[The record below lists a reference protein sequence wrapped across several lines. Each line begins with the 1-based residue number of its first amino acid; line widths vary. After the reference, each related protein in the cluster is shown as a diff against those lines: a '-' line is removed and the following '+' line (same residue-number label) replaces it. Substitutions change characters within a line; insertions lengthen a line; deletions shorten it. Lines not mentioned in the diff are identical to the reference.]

1 METKLSE
8 EQHAAFLKYMKGNN
22 LFITGPGGVGK
33 SVLIQKINE
42 SATNWRKNIQI
53 CALTGCAAV
62 LLKCHAKTI
71 HSWAGIGL
79 GQGSIE
85 SIITKIR
92 YNRTKLRNWRQVDI
106 LVVDE
111 VSMMSSKLFH
121 LLNEVGKRIRC
132 SSLPFGGIQLVFSG
146 DFYQLPPVGDP
157 NERESCQFCFEH
169 PLWDTVFPKDNCV
182 QLKKIFRQTDEVY
195 AKILNEIRVGRI
207 RKSSFKILSQYVGR
221 EIPEG
226 MAIRPTK
233 IFPLRHKV
241 EHTNTMEM
249 DKINEDEHVY
259 TLKTVTDIPVP
270 KTVESVPISK
280 ITPEEMKHEIDY
292 LTRNLLCDCEL
303 KLKLHAQVM
312 CVINIESENLCNGSQ
327 GVVVGFSPHNNLPII
342 RFNNGVERVMVPHVW
357 QSENIP
363 SIGVSQI
370 PIILS
375 WAITIHKSQGASID
389 AAEIDIGSS
398 IFECGQTYVALSRVK
413 SMDGLYLTSFDI
425 SRIQIFNVVKHFYE
439 ELDKHE
445 SEKPEKVAPLFSPY
459 FKVGKR

>member
-1 METKLSE
+1 METKLSD
-8 EQHAAFLKYMKGNN
+8 EQHVAFLKYLKGHN

-42 SATNWRKNIQI
+42 SATNWRKSIQI

-79 GQGSIE
+79 GQGPLE
-85 SIITKIR
+85 TIISKIR
-92 YNRTKLRNWRQVDI
+92 HNRSKLRNWRQVDI
-106 LVVDE
+106 LVIDE

-121 LLNEVGKRIRC
+121 LLNEIGKRLRC
-132 SSLPFGGIQLVFSG
+132 SSSPFGGIQVIFCG

-157 NERESCQFCFEH
+157 AERESCQFCFEH
-169 PLWDTVFPKDNCV
+169 PQWETVFPKDNCV

-195 AKILNEIRVGRI
+195 ARILNEIRVGRI

-221 EIPEG
+221 EIPG
-226 MAIRPTK
+226 DLAIRPTK

-241 EHTNTMEM
+241 EHTNSMEM
-249 DKINEDEHVY
+249 DKIKEDEHVY
-259 TLKTVTDIPVP
+259 KIKTVTDIPVP
-270 KTVESVPISK
+270 KTMDAIPIGKLSS
-280 ITPEEMKHEIDY
+280 EEVQYEIEY
-292 LTRNLLCDCEL
+292 LSRNLLCDSEL

-312 CVINIESENLCNGSQ
+312 CVINIEAENLCNGSQ
-327 GVVVGFSPHNNLPII
+327 GIVTGFANHTNLPIV
-342 RFNNGVERVMVPHVW
+342 RFHNGVERIMAPHVW

-363 SIGVSQI
+363 SIGVTQI
-370 PIILS
+370 PLILS

-413 SMDGLYLTSFDI
+413 SMNGLYLTSFDI

-439 ELDKHE
+439 GLEKHD
-445 SEKPEKVAPLFSPY
+445 SEKTEKIAPSF
-459 FKVGKR
+459 FKR